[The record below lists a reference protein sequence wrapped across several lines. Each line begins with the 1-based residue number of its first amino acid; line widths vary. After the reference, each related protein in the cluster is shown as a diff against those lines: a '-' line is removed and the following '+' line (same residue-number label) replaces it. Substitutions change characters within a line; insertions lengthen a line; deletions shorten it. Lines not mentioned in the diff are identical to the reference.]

1 MRRKF
6 VLDLFVPN
14 DVKPKMPLGVR
25 FVLFEP
31 STDSWYPGGA
41 GGNFYVPVAK
51 EAKGDHRYV
60 GSPSCLVRVYIG
72 KNICVSFLYLFSSLL
87 IFSSSSNRKLIA
99 FCW

>member
-1 MRRKF
+1 MHDIIFHVIHVISGNILVRHAQCEAYNSPHMCRKF

-60 GSPSCLVRVYIG
+60 
-72 KNICVSFLYLFSSLL
+72 
-87 IFSSSSNRKLIA
+87 
-99 FCW
+99 